1 MSMKSVK
8 TTIIGLLVVMMYL
21 ASMTSIIGQDTQED
35 ENAELFKTPDVSFEY
50 SNLPQ
55 ALQVTDSNP
64 FYTLIAT
71 PLAIHYDSSGNQRVI
86 PMYIMNETTPS
97 KSVGKAQNQIGIYPE
112 FIVSDL
118 FTPKETS
125 ILFTTLFWE
134 TAESALI
141 IKENQEGYNLG
152 VIATP
157 LASYLG
163 IPVIVTDEIDDTI
176 EQALVN
182 LNAEHVYL
190 CGDLAT
196 DAFDVTMFSNV
207 DDIVDTIISVHDAL
221 FNEPIDYI
229 TLTNPLD
236 INMPQVLDTR
246 IPTGSPFINTIAS
259 SMFLPTQL
267 PNMMFN
273 GAGGSHSFTI
283 PSDYKYARITIDLK
297 NLDSNHVSELGD
309 RIIFLLTGPDGNTYA
324 YSGTMGGLA
333 EWDTSDDIISDEIYY
348 ETIVYDKP
356 GEYNINVFGRWFSRK
371 MGSYQLDITIE
382 KLDSPMVPLMNQ
394 LSSITPYITAY
405 HKGLIYGKPEYAF
418 AADDDILYQGQP
430 CPGVS
435 QPGTNPL
442 LIEPSNQHTLS
453 IHEDVNALLSKVSN
467 IPETPVETFRN
478 HFKDNPI
485 NIAIAADPTMIPM
498 YFYDNPDG
506 EPDNPSGYM
515 MGFALPSDFIYG
527 NIDHDYNDPENDTE
541 TYWPFQENIVARLTG
556 RDIQDLSALIA
567 RTIFYDKIIDDIGA
581 WKDNALVSTGC
592 GLEFQNLPLI
602 TRISH
607 LVYGGRGEPTK
618 FPTGESTF
626 INMKIND
633 IMSEGYEHTKSTFN
647 TASQREGFS
656 KEDIDLIKQAGFL
669 NKILF
674 PEKTV
679 MLISSD
685 THVTGDEDQKNSNL
699 IFVFAHGFY
708 NIYEHGDIL
717 MDARGFPGVTIF
729 ARIYPPASSGLNSK
743 GTFDVRNVEHMDLGP
758 SVIFVVSCITGRTD
772 GIMGYNTLSQTY
784 LHAGVN
790 SYIGATRVT
799 ADPGYLEPR
808 PLPGGLGFGTIAFV
822 KTLWN
827 YLLKQEYPDFHFGAV
842 IAEDFILDLIEN
854 DHSTGLALRNAKN
867 KFLPKDA
874 NSTFLWS
881 PPLGF
886 TTGEQWLDDILSES
900 MDQPQSDSEFT
911 ETRVLGKKYV
921 AFHEFTLYGDPA
933 FNPYQP
939 SNNG

>member
-1 MSMKSVK
+1 
-8 TTIIGLLVVMMYL
+8 
-21 ASMTSIIGQDTQED
+21 
-35 ENAELFKTPDVSFEY
+35 
-50 SNLPQ
+50 
-55 ALQVTDSNP
+55 
-64 FYTLIAT
+64 
-71 PLAIHYDSSGNQRVI
+71 
-86 PMYIMNETTPS
+86 
-97 KSVGKAQNQIGIYPE
+97 
-112 FIVSDL
+112 
-118 FTPKETS
+118 
-125 ILFTTLFWE
+125 
-134 TAESALI
+134 
-141 IKENQEGYNLG
+141 
-152 VIATP
+152 
-157 LASYLG
+157 
-163 IPVIVTDEIDDTI
+163 
-176 EQALVN
+176 
-182 LNAEHVYL
+182 
-190 CGDLAT
+190 
-196 DAFDVTMFSNV
+196 
-207 DDIVDTIISVHDAL
+207 
-221 FNEPIDYI
+221 
-229 TLTNPLD
+229 
-236 INMPQVLDTR
+236 
-246 IPTGSPFINTIAS
+246 
-259 SMFLPTQL
+259 
-267 PNMMFN
+267 
-273 GAGGSHSFTI
+273 
-283 PSDYKYARITIDLK
+283 
-297 NLDSNHVSELGD
+297 
-309 RIIFLLTGPDGNTYA
+309 
-324 YSGTMGGLA
+324 
-333 EWDTSDDIISDEIYY
+333 
-348 ETIVYDKP
+348 
-356 GEYNINVFGRWFSRK
+356 
-371 MGSYQLDITIE
+371 
-382 KLDSPMVPLMNQ
+382 
-394 LSSITPYITAY
+394 
-405 HKGLIYGKPEYAF
+405 
-418 AADDDILYQGQP
+418 
-430 CPGVS
+430 
-435 QPGTNPL
+435 
-442 LIEPSNQHTLS
+442 
-453 IHEDVNALLSKVSN
+453 
-467 IPETPVETFRN
+467 
-478 HFKDNPI
+478 
-485 NIAIAADPTMIPM
+485 MIPM

-515 MGFALPSDFIYG
+515 MGFSLPSDFIYG
-527 NIDHDYNDPENDTE
+527 NIDPNYNDMENDTE

-567 RTIFYDKIIDDIGA
+567 RTVFYDQIINDIGA

-633 IMSEGYEHTKSTFN
+633 IMSEGYENTISTFN

-669 NKILF
+669 NKLLF

-679 MLISSD
+679 MLLSSE
-685 THVTGDEDQKNSNL
+685 THVTGGENQKNSNL

-758 SVIFVVSCITGRTD
+758 SVIYVVSCITGRTD
-772 GIMGYNTLSQTY
+772 GINGYNTLSQTY

-790 SYIGATRVT
+790 CYIGATRVT

-842 IAEDFILDLIEN
+842 IAEDFISDLINN
-854 DHSTGLALRNAKN
+854 DYTTGLAFRNAKN

-886 TTGEQWLDDILSES
+886 TTGEPWIDEMLSES
-900 MDQPQSDSEFT
+900 LDQPDTDSEFT

-921 AFHEFTLYGDPA
+921 ALHEFTLYGDPA

-939 SNNG
+939 KNNG